1 MPRVKQFDD
10 LIEENP
16 DFIVLRNHISKSVT
30 GDGKKIA
37 LMGSVWRL
45 LRHACKLSQG
55 MPYDPTPF
63 VPAPSMGPPK
73 TAKIG
78 PARGETVTHGQESAS
93 VTGEGAEDS
102 V

>member
-16 DFIVLRNHISKSVT
+16 DFIVLRNHIAKSVT

-45 LRHACKLSQG
+45 LRHGCQLSQK
-55 MPYDPTPF
+55 MPYAPTPF

-73 TAKIG
+73 TAQIG
-78 PARGETVTHGQESAS
+78 PTPMETANVGEESTS
-93 VTGEGAEDS
+93 VTGEGAQDPD
-102 V
+102 

>member
-16 DFIVLRNHISKSVT
+16 DFIVIRNHIAKSVT

-73 TAKIG
+73 TAQIG
-78 PARGETVTHGQESAS
+78 PAPKESANDGEESPS
-93 VTGEGAEDS
+93 VTSQSA
-102 V
+102 